1 MFTIDIV
8 KRTLENENSKWT
20 KTSLEIVCDEKKAQ
34 WMSTL
39 FHCKGKN
46 AIVRMLARTP
56 RDLDLYPTMDHIQMK
71 VVTADYNVRVGYW
84 ASRNNVEEYKVYVTM
99 IWMFDLDFVNDLW
112 QAPRDNPCQLN
123 WQTIIIGLI

>member
-1 MFTIDIV
+1 
-8 KRTLENENSKWT
+8 
-20 KTSLEIVCDEKKAQ
+20 
-34 WMSTL
+34 MSTL

-99 IWMFDLDFVNDLW
+99 IWMFDLDFVNDL
-112 QAPRDNPCQLN
+112 
-123 WQTIIIGLI
+123 